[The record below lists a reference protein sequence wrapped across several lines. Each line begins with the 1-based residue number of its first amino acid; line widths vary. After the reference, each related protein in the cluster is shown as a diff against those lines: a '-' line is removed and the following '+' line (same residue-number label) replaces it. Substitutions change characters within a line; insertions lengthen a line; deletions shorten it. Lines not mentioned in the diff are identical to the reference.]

1 MKLKKK
7 EDQTMETLI
16 LLRKANKTPMEG
28 IIETK
33 CGVETEEM
41 TIQSL
46 PHLRVYPIYSH
57 HLPNTVVDANKCFL
71 IGA

>member
-1 MKLKKK
+1 MSL
-7 EDQTMETLI
+7 DTLNP
-16 LLRKANKTPMEG
+16 LRSGNKTTLE
-28 IIETK
+28 EFTASK